1 MSGTGCC
8 GYAIVYDYTDQ
19 GEYVIVSISR
29 YSLQPVSVPPG
40 MDISPIDLINID
52 RFASRVIALAEYRK
66 SLHEYLKGKMSQ
78 VAPNLCA
85 LIGEQVSSGQ
95 DVSGC
100 TQSVLPYWGT
110 GEFWAQ
116 CLGSHQICAPSLGNR
131 CVQGTMSQVAPNLVI
146 PGSLHFTVAR
156 AIYLHSCIS
165 IYVCALKNIFVIIKK
180 SLNS

>member
-1 MSGTGCC
+1 MSRTGCC

-19 GEYVIVSISR
+19 GEHVIVGISR

-95 DVSGC
+95 DVSGR
-100 TQSVLPYWGT
+100 TQCSNTWFITFYI
-110 GEFWAQ
+110 
-116 CLGSHQICAPSLGNR
+116 CLSHLFTQLYFNLCLCAKK
-131 CVQGTMSQVAPNLVI
+131 
-146 PGSLHFTVAR
+146 
-156 AIYLHSCIS
+156 YL
-165 IYVCALKNIFVIIKK
+165 YVIIKK
-180 SLNS
+180 ISLNS